1 MTYSKVPGK
10 RKLPGTYPHKTCTP
24 ISEETADALY
34 DAATA
39 QYAHQTL
46 KLLRREYDLASP
58 DEQEAIDD
66 LIERGAQIVFNSD
79 LPEAY
84 VTVDKWQQINPH
96 KWGIDDWADSIRE
109 IFIEDD
115 RKMNAMNGHITDI
128 LYNAAAARH
137 AFTLLVNL
145 RRAYK
150 NAPENERAILTQLH
164 DGGAYIKYSTDGYE
178 SLDPFIIL
186 ADAPGRSVNHE
197 SVSNW
202 FNAVTYVLL
211 GESRDGDGETV
222 HVNKPE
228 IMSALAFMN
237 FNEVNLDY
245 RLSIIPDNWMV
256 GLFRHYAESYTKCAA
271 RLLSNTD
278 NN

>member
-1 MTYSKVPGK
+1 M
-10 RKLPGTYPHKTCTP
+10 
-24 ISEETADALY
+24 D
-34 DAATA
+34 
-39 QYAHQTL
+39 
-46 KLLRREYDLASP
+46 
-58 DEQEAIDD
+58 
-66 LIERGAQIVFNSD
+66 
-79 LPEAY
+79 
-84 VTVDKWQQINPH
+84 
-96 KWGIDDWADSIRE
+96 
-109 IFIEDD
+109 
-115 RKMNAMNGHITDI
+115 AMNWNITDT

-164 DGGAYIKYSTDGYE
+164 DGGAYIEYYTDGYE
-178 SLDPFIIL
+178 SLHPFIIL

-202 FNAVTYVLL
+202 FNEVTYVLL

-256 GLFRHYAESYTKCAA
+256 GLFRRYAESYTKRAA
-271 RLLSNTD
+271 RLLTDTD
-278 NN
+278 NR

>member
-1 MTYSKVPGK
+1 MGEP
-10 RKLPGTYPHKTCTP
+10 L
-24 ISEETADALY
+24 
-34 DAATA
+34 
-39 QYAHQTL
+39 
-46 KLLRREYDLASP
+46 
-58 DEQEAIDD
+58 DERPSIPPAI
-66 LIERGAQIVFNSD
+66 LHRVTNPAQIFNR
-79 LPEAY
+79 
-84 VTVDKWQQINPH
+84 
-96 KWGIDDWADSIRE
+96 DDS
-109 IFIEDD
+109 
-115 RKMNAMNGHITDI
+115 
-128 LYNAAAARH
+128 
-137 AFTLLVNL
+137 
-145 RRAYK
+145 
-150 NAPENERAILTQLH
+150 
-164 DGGAYIKYSTDGYE
+164 AYIEYYTDGYE

-202 FNAVTYVLL
+202 FNEVTYVLL

>member
-1 MTYSKVPGK
+1 M
-10 RKLPGTYPHKTCTP
+10 
-24 ISEETADALY
+24 D
-34 DAATA
+34 
-39 QYAHQTL
+39 
-46 KLLRREYDLASP
+46 
-58 DEQEAIDD
+58 
-66 LIERGAQIVFNSD
+66 
-79 LPEAY
+79 
-84 VTVDKWQQINPH
+84 
-96 KWGIDDWADSIRE
+96 
-109 IFIEDD
+109 
-115 RKMNAMNGHITDI
+115 AMNWHITDI
-128 LYNAAAARH
+128 LYNAAASRH

-186 ADAPGRSVNHE
+186 ADAPCRSVNHE

-211 GESRDGDGETV
+211 GESRDSDGETV

-256 GLFRHYAESYTKCAA
+256 GLFRRYAEAYTKRAA